1 MSDEQTKK
9 PEHIYIPAVREFD
22 NQRTMIT
29 NIRNPL
35 NKLEF
40 FEVLW
45 DVPQMADGVEAAEAA
60 CQERY
65 GCNLQTVI
73 EAGIR
78 NFTTRP
84 DYLSVGFEFEKDEK
98 GNDIRKQPLA
108 MKPNGHEE
116 MQTLA
121 DGFQPGRPQRVGE
134 SVKAKAAKAD
144 AMEAKLKEFGVSNL
158 DDLLAKAAEM
168 GLTG

>member
-1 MSDEQTKK
+1 MSKAEKK
-9 PEHIYIPAVREFD
+9 EFEYIPAIREFD

-35 NKLEF
+35 NKDQF
-40 FEVLW
+40 FEILW
-45 DVPQMADGVEAAEAA
+45 DVPQMADGVEAAEAQ
-60 CQERY
+60 CKERY
-65 GCNLQTVI
+65 DCDLQTLI

-84 DYLSVGFEFEKDEK
+84 DYLAVGFEFAQDEK
-98 GNDIRKQPLA
+98 GNDIRKQPVAL
-108 MKPNGHEE
+108 KSNGHEE

-121 DGFQPGRPQRVGE
+121 DGFQPGRTQRTGE

-144 AMEAKLKEFGVSNL
+144 QMDKKLAEYGVTDLEVILARAK
-158 DDLLAKAAEM
+158 EM
-168 GLTG
+168 GLI